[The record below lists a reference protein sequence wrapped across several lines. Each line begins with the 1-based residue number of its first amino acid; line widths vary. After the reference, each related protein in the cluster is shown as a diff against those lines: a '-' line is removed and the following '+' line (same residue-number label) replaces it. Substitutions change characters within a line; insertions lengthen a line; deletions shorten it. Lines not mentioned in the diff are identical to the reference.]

1 MHPPVFFVRAG
12 KMAAAQI
19 LSVTKLP
26 ARRYNKARE
35 KVMHMRDIGKKH
47 PGRPGQGRN
56 HPGSAG
62 RAAPCQPSDH
72 LSL

>member
-35 KVMHMRDIGKKH
+35 KVMHMRDIGKNIRDARVK
-47 PGRPGQGRN
+47 GN